1 MRGVR
6 VPRAEHLV
14 EQGPL
19 VVVEQVRPL
28 LVVKMQQPG
37 QLEQVAGDTLEVGI
51 GTGLNL
57 PLYPAAASLTGID
70 ISPAMLKIAADR
82 ARQLGRGVDLHQADA
97 QALPFPAGDPD
108 AYSTDYSNFAC
119 DNATRMETQAKFADT
134 IYSRDDRGVFV
145 NLFIPSEVRCADRGV
160 TLRQT
165 TGFPDDP
172 AVSIEVMSG
181 AAAFTLRLAR
191 LFGLSHEA
199 AIRYC
204 AEMNRIGEGT
214 GLPPA

>member
-1 MRGVR
+1 
-6 VPRAEHLV
+6 
-14 EQGPL
+14 
-19 VVVEQVRPL
+19 
-28 LVVKMQQPG
+28 MQQPG

-82 ARQLGRGVDLHQADA
+82 
-97 QALPFPAGDPD
+97 
-108 AYSTDYSNFAC
+108 
-119 DNATRMETQAKFADT
+119 
-134 IYSRDDRGVFV
+134 
-145 NLFIPSEVRCADRGV
+145 GV

-181 AAAFTLRLAR
+181 ASAFTLRLAR